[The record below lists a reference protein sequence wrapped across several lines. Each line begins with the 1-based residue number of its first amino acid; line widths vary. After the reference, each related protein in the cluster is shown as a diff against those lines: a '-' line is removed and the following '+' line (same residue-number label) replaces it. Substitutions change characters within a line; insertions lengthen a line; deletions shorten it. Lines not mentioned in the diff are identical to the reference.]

1 MTGTGAA
8 SLSMSSAR
16 KNPTSKTSNSGARRE
31 APGEAHREAAREIEL
46 KLVVDPPTLARIR
59 KAGALS
65 RLPGVAGSGR
75 STVHNLTSLY
85 WDTENHALARAG
97 IALRVRSD
105 GGRVVQALK
114 VADSRGGSGG
124 LVANR
129 AEDEALRPA
138 ADALAP
144 PDLSLVADE
153 QLRARAVAAIGDENL
168 IPIFESAISRV
179 ARVLETSG
187 HGSFEA
193 ALDLGEVRLPP
204 CEDGTPGLRTP
215 ICEIELEH
223 ISGPVETLF
232 DVARALADK
241 YPVKVGTVS
250 KVERGFGLA
259 ARRGGLDHP
268 PKGPSV
274 RAGRSPVEP
283 GMTARQAYGALLAHC
298 ARQMAANQAAI
309 LTDQNASGIHQM
321 RVAMRR
327 LRSVHAA
334 FKPVRPPLGTTE
346 VIEQVKRLFRPLGT
360 ARDLDIFCTETM
372 PTLQKEA
379 AGVGPSLVPLAA
391 AAEELRREAWTR
403 AIRSVDDHTFTR
415 MLLDLGH
422 LSATASAPGDGSATS
437 PDATK
442 KDPALAPFARSRLD
456 RRYRQVVRQG
466 GDLKGMDDEARH
478 DLRKRL
484 KSLRYEAAFFAP
496 LWPRHQVKAFVKPLK
511 RLQDEFG
518 AINDA
523 ATAASVARLAAERI
537 GGDRAHEAAG
547 FVGGWYAAR
556 ADLAFR
562 QVVEI
567 WPFFEDLPRFWQSEA
582 KIDPN

>member
-1 MTGTGAA
+1 
-8 SLSMSSAR
+8 MSSAR
-16 KNPTSKTSNSGARRE
+16 KNPTSKTSNPSTCRE
-31 APGEAHREAAREIEL
+31 APREIEL

-65 RLPGVAGSGR
+65 RLPVVSGSGR

-85 WDTENHALARAG
+85 WDTENHALAHAG
-97 IALRVRSD
+97 MALRVRRD

-114 VADSRGGSGG
+114 AADSRGAPGG
-124 LVANR
+124 LAANR
-129 AEDEALRPA
+129 AEDQAMRPA
-138 ADALAP
+138 ADALAA

-153 QLRARAVAAIGDENL
+153 QLRARAVSAIGDEDL

-187 HGSFEA
+187 NGSFEA

-204 CEDGTPGLRTP
+204 SEEGTPGLRTP

-250 KVERGFGLA
+250 KVQRGFALA
-259 ARRGGLDHP
+259 ARHGSLDQP
-268 PKGPSV
+268 RKGPSV
-274 RAGRSPVEP
+274 KAGRSPIQP
-283 GMTARQAYGALLAHC
+283 GMTARAAYGALLAHC
-298 ARQMAANQAAI
+298 ARQMAANQSAI
-309 LTDQNASGIHQM
+309 LVDQDPSGIHQM

-334 FKPVRPPLGTTE
+334 FRPVRPPAGSTE
-346 VIEQVKRLFRPLGT
+346 IIDQVKRMFRPLGM
-360 ARDLDIFCTETM
+360 ARDLDIFCTETIPM
-372 PTLQKEA
+372 LNEQA

-391 AAEELRREAWTR
+391 AARELRREAWAQAMR
-403 AIRSVDDHTFTR
+403 MVDDRTFTH
-415 MLLDLGH
+415 MLLELGR
-422 LSATASAPGDGSATS
+422 LSASASVPNGGSAAA
-437 PDATK
+437 PDGTK
-442 KDPALAPFARSRLD
+442 KDPPLAQFAVSRLD
-456 RRYRQVVRQG
+456 RRYRQVQRQARH
-466 GDLKGMDDEARH
+466 LESMDDEARH

-484 KSLRYEAAFFAP
+484 KTLRYEAAFFAP
-496 LWPRHQVKAFVKPLK
+496 LWPRDQVKAFVKPLK
-511 RLQDEFG
+511 RLQDAFG

-523 ATAASVARLAAERI
+523 ATAASVARLAADQI

-562 QVVEI
+562 QVIEI
-567 WPFFEDLPRFWQSEA
+567 WPFFEELPRFWQTEPQ
-582 KIDPN
+582 IDPN

>member
-1 MTGTGAA
+1 
-8 SLSMSSAR
+8 MS
-16 KNPTSKTSNSGARRE
+16 KSGARPKAPRE
-31 APGEAHREAAREIEL
+31 VEL
-46 KLVVDPPTLARIR
+46 KLVLEPAILSRIR

-65 RLPGVAGSGR
+65 RLPTVSGSGR

-97 IALRVRSD
+97 MALRVRRD

-114 VADSRGGSGG
+114 AADSRGRSGG

-129 AEDEALRPA
+129 AEDEAMRPA
-138 ADALAP
+138 GDAFAT

-153 QLRARAVAAIGDENL
+153 QLRARATAAIGDDEL

-179 ARVLETSG
+179 ARVLNTSQG
-187 HGSFEA
+187 GSFEA

-204 CEDGTPGLRTP
+204 SEDGVPGPRTP

-223 ISGPVETLF
+223 ISGPVENLF
-232 DVARALADK
+232 GVARALADK
-241 YPVKVGTVS
+241 YPIKVGTVS
-250 KVERGFGLA
+250 KVQRGFALA
-259 ARRGGLDHP
+259 TRSGKPDHQL
-268 PKGPSV
+268 KGPSV
-274 RAGRSPVEP
+274 KAGRSPLTP
-283 GMTARQAYGALLAHC
+283 GMTTREAYGALLAHC
-298 ARQMAANQAAI
+298 ARQMAANQSAI
-309 LTDQNASGIHQM
+309 LTDQDPSGIHQM

-334 FKPVRPPLGTTE
+334 FKPVRPPSGATQ
-346 VIEQVKRLFRPLGT
+346 IIDQVKRTFKPLGLV
-360 ARDLDIFCTETM
+360 RDLDIFCTETI
-372 PTLQKEA
+372 PKLEKAT

-391 AAEELRREAWTR
+391 AARELRRDAWAR
-403 AIRSVDDHTFTR
+403 AVRVVDDRTFTH
-415 MLLDLGH
+415 MLLDLGY
-422 LSATASAPGDGSATS
+422 LSATVSAPASGLDAGSTEPS
-437 PDATK
+437 DAAK
-442 KDPALAPFARSRLD
+442 KDQQLRRFAVERLD
-456 RRYRQVVRQG
+456 RRYRQVLRQAR
-466 GDLKGMDDEARH
+466 DLESMDDEARH

-484 KSLRYEAAFFAP
+484 KALRYEAAFFAP
-496 LWPRHQVKAFVKPLK
+496 LWPREHVKAFVKPLK

-523 ATAASVARLAAERI
+523 ATAASVARLAADQI

-567 WPFFEDLPRFWQSEA
+567 WPFFEGLPRFWQMDLQ
-582 KIDPN
+582 INPN

>member
-1 MTGTGAA
+1 MTRAGAP
-8 SLSMSSAR
+8 SLGMSSAR
-16 KNPTSKTSNSGARRE
+16 KNPTSKTSKSSARQEAPRE
-31 APGEAHREAAREIEL
+31 APREIEL

-65 RLPGVAGSGR
+65 RLPMVLGSAR

-85 WDTENHALARAG
+85 WDTQNHALARTG
-97 IALRVRSD
+97 MALRVRRD

-114 VADSRGGSGG
+114 AADSLGRSGG

-129 AEDEALRPA
+129 AEDEAMRPA
-138 ADALAP
+138 ADAFAP

-153 QLRARAVAAIGDENL
+153 QLRARAAAAIGNDDL
-168 IPIFESAISRV
+168 VPIFESAISRV
-179 ARVLETSG
+179 ARVLRSSG
-187 HGSFEA
+187 NGSFEA

-204 CEDGTPGLRTP
+204 SEDGTPGLRTP

-241 YPVKVGTVS
+241 YPIKVGTVS
-250 KVERGFGLA
+250 KVERGFALA
-259 ARRGGLDHP
+259 ARRSGLDHP
-268 PKGPSV
+268 RKGPSV
-274 RAGRSPVEP
+274 KAGRSPVEP
-283 GMTARQAYGALLAHC
+283 GMTTRTAYGALLAHC
-298 ARQMAANQAAI
+298 ARQMAANQSAI
-309 LTDQNASGIHQM
+309 LIDQNSSGIHQM

-334 FKPVRPPLGTTE
+334 FKPVRPPSGTAE
-346 VIEQVKRLFRPLGT
+346 VIEQVKRMFRPLGT

-391 AAEELRREAWTR
+391 AAQELRREAWAR
-403 AIRSVDDHTFTR
+403 AIRIVDDRTFTH
-415 MLLDLGH
+415 MLLELGH
-422 LSATASAPGDGSATS
+422 LSATVSAPDDGSATS
-437 PDATK
+437 PAATK
-442 KDPALAPFARSRLD
+442 KDASLAQFAVSRLD
-456 RRYRQVVRQG
+456 RRYRQVLTQAR
-466 GDLKGMDDEARH
+466 DLETMDDEARH

-496 LWPRHQVKAFVKPLK
+496 LWPRNQVKAFVKPLK

-523 ATAASVARLAAERI
+523 ATAASVARLAADRI

-567 WPFFEDLPRFWQSEA
+567 WPFFEELPRFWQT
-582 KIDPN
+582 DPHIEPN

>member
-1 MTGTGAA
+1 
-8 SLSMSSAR
+8 MSSAR
-16 KNPTSKTSNSGARRE
+16 KNTTSKASNSSACRE
-31 APGEAHREAAREIEL
+31 APREIEL

-65 RLPGVAGSGR
+65 RLPVVSGSGR

-97 IALRVRSD
+97 MALRVRRD

-114 VADSRGGSGG
+114 AADSRGAPGG
-124 LVANR
+124 LAANR
-129 AEDEALRPA
+129 AEDQAMRPT
-138 ADALAP
+138 ADALAA

-153 QLRARAVAAIGDENL
+153 QLRARAVSAIGDEGL

-187 HGSFEA
+187 NGSFEA

-204 CEDGTPGLRTP
+204 SEEGTPGLRTP

-250 KVERGFGLA
+250 KVQRGFALA
-259 ARRGGLDHP
+259 ARPGSLDQP
-268 PKGPSV
+268 RKGPSV
-274 RAGRSPVEP
+274 KAGRSPVKP
-283 GMTARQAYGALLAHC
+283 GMTTRAAYGALLAHC
-298 ARQMAANQAAI
+298 ARQMAANQSAI
-309 LTDQNASGIHQM
+309 LVDQDPSGIHQM

-334 FKPVRPPLGTTE
+334 FRPVRPPSGSTE
-346 VIEQVKRLFRPLGT
+346 IIDQVKRMFRPLGT
-360 ARDLDIFCTETM
+360 ARDLDIFCTETI
-372 PTLQKEA
+372 PTLDKDA

-391 AAEELRREAWTR
+391 AARELRREAWAQAMR
-403 AIRSVDDHTFTR
+403 IVDDRTFTH
-415 MLLDLGH
+415 MLLELGH
-422 LSATASAPGDGSATS
+422 LSASVSVPDIGSATA
-437 PDATK
+437 PDGTK
-442 KDPALAPFARSRLD
+442 KERPLAQFAVSRLD
-456 RRYRQVVRQG
+456 RRDRQVQRQAR
-466 GDLKGMDDEARH
+466 DLESMDDEARH

-484 KSLRYEAAFFAP
+484 KTLRYEAAFFAP
-496 LWPRHQVKAFVKPLK
+496 LWPRDQVKAFVKPLK
-511 RLQDEFG
+511 RLQDAFG

-523 ATAASVARLAAERI
+523 ATAASVARLAADQI

-567 WPFFEDLPRFWQSEA
+567 WPFFAELPRFWQTEA
-582 KIDPN
+582 QIDPN

>member
-1 MTGTGAA
+1 
-8 SLSMSSAR
+8 MSSAR
-16 KNPTSKTSNSGARRE
+16 KNTTSKASNPSVCRE
-31 APGEAHREAAREIEL
+31 APREIEL

-65 RLPGVAGSGR
+65 RLPVVSGSGR

-97 IALRVRSD
+97 MALRVRRD

-114 VADSRGGSGG
+114 AADSRGAPGG
-124 LVANR
+124 LAANR
-129 AEDEALRPA
+129 AEDQAMRPA
-138 ADALAP
+138 ADALAA

-153 QLRARAVAAIGDENL
+153 QLRARAVSAIGDEDL

-187 HGSFEA
+187 NGSFEA

-204 CEDGTPGLRTP
+204 SEEGTPGLRTP

-250 KVERGFGLA
+250 KVQRGFALA
-259 ARRGGLDHP
+259 ARPGSLDQP
-268 PKGPSV
+268 RKGPSV
-274 RAGRSPVEP
+274 KAGRSPVKP
-283 GMTARQAYGALLAHC
+283 GMTTRAAYGALLAHC
-298 ARQMAANQAAI
+298 ARQMAANQSAI
-309 LTDQNASGIHQM
+309 LVDQDPSGIHQM

-334 FKPVRPPLGTTE
+334 FRPVRPPSGSTE
-346 VIEQVKRLFRPLGT
+346 IIDQVKRMFRPLGT
-360 ARDLDIFCTETM
+360 ARDLDIFCTETI
-372 PTLQKEA
+372 PTLDKEA

-391 AAEELRREAWTR
+391 AARELRREAWAQAMR
-403 AIRSVDDHTFTR
+403 IVDDRTFTR
-415 MLLDLGH
+415 MLLELGH
-422 LSATASAPGDGSATS
+422 LSASVSVPNGGSATA
-437 PDATK
+437 PDGTK
-442 KDPALAPFARSRLD
+442 KDPPLAQFAVSRLD
-456 RRYRQVVRQG
+456 RRYRQVQRQAR
-466 GDLKGMDDEARH
+466 DLESMDDEARH

-484 KSLRYEAAFFAP
+484 KTLRYEAAFFAP
-496 LWPRHQVKAFVKPLK
+496 LWPRDQVKAFVKPLK
-511 RLQDEFG
+511 RLQDAFG

-523 ATAASVARLAAERI
+523 ATAASVARLAADQI

-547 FVGGWYAAR
+547 FVGGWYASR

-567 WPFFEDLPRFWQSEA
+567 WPFFEELPRFWQTEA
-582 KIDPN
+582 QIDPN

>member
-1 MTGTGAA
+1 MA
-8 SLSMSSAR
+8 SAR
-16 KNPTSKTSNSGARRE
+16 KNTTSNTSNRH
-31 APGEAHREAAREIEL
+31 APGQARREIEL
-46 KLVVDPPTLARIR
+46 KLVLDPPTLARIR

-65 RLPGVAGSGR
+65 RLPVVSGSGR

-97 IALRVRSD
+97 MALRVRRD

-114 VADSRGGSGG
+114 AADGRGAPGG
-124 LVANR
+124 LVADR
-129 AEDEALRPA
+129 AEDEAMRSA
-138 ADALAP
+138 ADAFAV
-144 PDLSLVADE
+144 PDLALVAD
-153 QLRARAVAAIGDENL
+153 QRLRARATAAMGDDAL

-179 ARVLETSG
+179 ARVLSTSG
-187 HGSFEA
+187 GGSFEA

-204 CEDGTPGLRTP
+204 SKDGTPGPRAP

-250 KVERGFGLA
+250 KVQRGFALA
-259 ARRGGLDHP
+259 ARRGGPDHP
-268 PKGPSV
+268 RRGPSV
-274 RAGRSPVEP
+274 KAGRSPVEP
-283 GMTARQAYGALLAHC
+283 GMTTRQAYGALLAHC
-298 ARQMAANQAAI
+298 ARQMAANQSAI
-309 LTDQNASGIHQM
+309 LIDQDASGIHQM

-334 FKPVRPPLGTTE
+334 LRPVLPPPGTAD
-346 VIEQVKRLFRPLGT
+346 VVDQVKRMFRPLGT

-391 AAEELRREAWTR
+391 AAQELRREAWAR
-403 AIRSVDDHTFTR
+403 AISTVDDRAFTR

-422 LSATASAPGDGSATS
+422 LSACVGAPDDGSATA
-437 PDATK
+437 PDTAK
-442 KDPALAPFARSRLD
+442 KDPALVAFAVSRLD
-456 RRYRQVVRQG
+456 RRYRQVLRQAR
-466 GDLKGMDDEARH
+466 DLKGMDDEARH

-484 KSLRYEAAFFAP
+484 KTLRYEAAFFAP
-496 LWPRHQVKAFVKPLK
+496 LWPRDHVKAFVKPLK
-511 RLQDEFG
+511 RLQDAFG
-518 AINDA
+518 VINDA

-567 WPFFEDLPRFWQSEA
+567 WPFFEDLPRFWQTA
-582 KIDPN
+582 APIDPN